1 VLLGQMSLVGPRPER
16 PYFVQQFGRGIPRYA
31 DRTRMRGG
39 LTGLAQ
45 VHGLNGDTSVYDRA
59 RFDNYY
65 VEYWSPW
72 LDAVILIR
80 TLALVAAVAMG
91 RQARDRRAPASPRAT
106 IPSGQTALSGQT
118 VTPKQTT
125 SRTVR
130 AWL

>member
-1 VLLGQMSLVGPRPER
+1 MSLVGPRPER
-16 PYFVQQFGRGIPRYA
+16 PYFARQFGRGIPRYA

-72 LDAVILIR
+72 LDAVILVR
-80 TLALVAAVAMG
+80 TLALVAAAAVS
-91 RQARDRRAPASPRAT
+91 RQARDRRAPAPPRVSA
-106 IPSGQTALSGQT
+106 PSGQTVSPEQT
-118 VTPKQTT
+118 A

-130 AWL
+130 AWP